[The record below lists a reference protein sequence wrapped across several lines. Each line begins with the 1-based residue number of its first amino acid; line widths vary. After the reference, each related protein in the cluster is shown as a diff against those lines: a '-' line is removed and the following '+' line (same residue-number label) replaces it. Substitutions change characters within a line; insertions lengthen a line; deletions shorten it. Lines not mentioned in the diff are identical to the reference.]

1 MIYICRVPNL
11 KKWDEPEQIK
21 CVLDELEKN
30 KDRIVGLELCH
41 NSIGEKCAE
50 ALGEKL
56 KNLKNLKQVDLS
68 DCFVSRGSEELPKCI
83 KFLLEG
89 LIDIPITELNLS
101 DNALGPTAAPG
112 YEFFFEKNKTLKK
125 LYMDNCGMGPIG
137 TPSLMKILKE
147 NKEMPLKVLKF
158 SRNKMESI
166 GCTAISELIKEKKTL
181 KKIKISDNEIHY
193 EGLENFLNSI
203 ENNENIYWLDIHNN
217 ILSKKA
223 KNLAE
228 IVGSLPNIIH
238 LNLSDLTIEDKEIIK
253 NTFETLTKLTKLR
266 EFYFEYNISD
276 LDFKNEKD
284 KEEYISQLF
293 KCLLQIDNLK
303 EIHLENNDIPKALY
317 NKYLPEFKKKGVLL
331 FSCFSEEEKLDDEED
346 ELIDMTDLNK

>member
-1 MIYICRVPNL
+1 MIYICNVPNL
-11 KKWDEPEQIK
+11 KKWDEPDQIK
-21 CVLDELEKN
+21 SVLDELDKN

-50 ALGEKL
+50 ALGEKIKKL
-56 KNLKNLKQVDLS
+56 RNLKKVDLS
-68 DCFVSRGSEELPKCI
+68 DCFVSRGAEELPNCL

-89 LIDIPITELNLS
+89 LIDIPIIELNLS

-137 TPSLMKILKE
+137 TPSLMKIIKE
-147 NKEMPLKVLKF
+147 NKDMPLKVLKF
-158 SRNKMESI
+158 SRNKMESV
-166 GCTAISELIKEKKTL
+166 GCNAISELIKEKKTL
-181 KKIKISDNEIHY
+181 KQIKISDNEINY
-193 EGLENFLNSI
+193 EGLENFLNAI
-203 ENNENIYWLDIHNN
+203 QNNENICWLDFHNN
-217 ILSKKA
+217 ILSKKV

-228 IVGSLPNIIH
+228 TIGSLPNIVH
-238 LNLSDLTIEDKEIIK
+238 LNLSDLTIEDKDIIN
-253 NTFETLTKLTKLR
+253 NTFEILTKLNKLR

-276 LDFKNEKD
+276 LNFEGDKD
-284 KEEYISQLF
+284 KEEYISKLF

-317 NKYLPEFKKKGVLL
+317 NKYLSEFKKKGVLL
-331 FSCFSEEEKLDDEED
+331 FSCYSEEEKLDDDDNEG
-346 ELIDMTDLNK
+346 LDMNDLNK